1 MNFFIP
7 ISDNFAFSSCQV
19 LTFVQLSFCAF
30 IDYCSSALVYIGALA
45 VGNQHA
51 IDTIGNTANSCEANN
66 DFLRIIAADF
76 GVSTVDSFLL
86 QVDAISP
93 GSTAGS
99 NNATNNFRMCFGL
112 AVASLGTMFIDYAA
126 HIARFG
132 FSTILVMDNY
142 AVSS

>member
-7 ISDNFAFSSCQV
+7 ISGNVALSSCQV
-19 LTFVQLSFCAF
+19 LTFVQLSFCGF
-30 IDYCSSALVYIGALA
+30 IGYCSSTLVYIGALA

-51 IDTIGNTANSCEANN
+51 IDTIGATANSCGANN
-66 DFLRIIAADF
+66 DLLRTIAADF

-99 NNATNNFRMCFGL
+99 NIATNNFRMCFGL
-112 AVASLGTMFIDYAA
+112 AVASLCTMFIDSGA
-126 HIARFG
+126 HIARFD
-132 FSTILVMDNY
+132 FSTVLVMDNY